1 MVSPPDRN
9 LSSSRFPT
17 FTSQSIGGL
26 HNNTVQ
32 LGLNIPGDLGNLENH
47 TTRATNTYQVDSS
60 DDEFTC
66 NGEGALLVIA
76 TYLIL
81 ASKSKLPLIRMTN
94 LILYLTSHLKPF
106 KMHLEPF
113 RPRINSPSVLFTF
126 RCAFGPE
133 DFSNVVAPDINA
145 MLLITQKKRKSKPHL
160 KPKLSKAERA
170 AATTA
175 KKSTKPAERAA
186 AGAQSLSDVAFA
198 TVRVHHSGCPPTKNV
213 FFPPLILNFDLFS

>member
-1 MVSPPDRN
+1 
-9 LSSSRFPT
+9 
-17 FTSQSIGGL
+17 
-26 HNNTVQ
+26 
-32 LGLNIPGDLGNLENH
+32 
-47 TTRATNTYQVDSS
+47 
-60 DDEFTC
+60 
-66 NGEGALLVIA
+66 
-76 TYLIL
+76 
-81 ASKSKLPLIRMTN
+81 
-94 LILYLTSHLKPF
+94 
-106 KMHLEPF
+106 MHLEPF
-113 RPRINSPSVLFTF
+113 KPRINSPRVLFTS

-186 AGAQSLSDVAFA
+186 AGAQSLSDDAFA
-198 TVRVHHSGCPPTKNV
+198 TVGVHHSGCPPTKKA